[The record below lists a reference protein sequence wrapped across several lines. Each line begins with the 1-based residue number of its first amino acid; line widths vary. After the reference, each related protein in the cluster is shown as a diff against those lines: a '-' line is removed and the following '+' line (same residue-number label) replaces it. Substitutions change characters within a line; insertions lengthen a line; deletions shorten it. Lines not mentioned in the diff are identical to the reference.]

1 METILV
7 IDDEAFMLDF
17 VRRILEAAKYRV
29 VTATNADAGLAAY
42 RTEQPELVVT
52 DLIMPDKDGIEMI
65 RELLTFAPSAKILA
79 ISGGGQTKYTEAL
92 RAAVALG
99 ARASLKK
106 PFQPNILLE
115 TVQRVLTASN

>member
-65 RELLTFAPSAKILA
+65 RELLAFAPSAKILA
-79 ISGGGQTKYTEAL
+79 ISGGGQTRYTEAL

-106 PFQPNILLE
+106 PFQPNTLLE